1 MCRPLR
7 AWRLQTLYD
16 RSLPQ
21 SLPTVLPLVVSHPLT
36 NKRKKQATA
45 PDGAKRSGICAF
57 LRTFAILRY
66 KQAPRVSASYF
77 NENPMSMH
85 SFRLVLCAA
94 ICGLVLGACNDSPK
108 AAAGASIK
116 QTMLTFAETEPVMNT
131 VEDSLSYHVG
141 FLRAD
146 ELKNSTFD
154 INVENYLLGMVH
166 AMKDGAEPLTQEQV
180 EKLFKTL
187 EEREFARMRQ
197 KQREMA
203 DDARAAGVKFLA
215 ENAKKDSVEV
225 LPSGLQYIVRK
236 RGSGKSPEGKNVVRM
251 HYRMMDIT
259 GKELNSSYKLNAPQ
273 QFRLD
278 GLQPGLR
285 EGLPMMREGGR
296 RVFFLPSNLA
306 LDTMGRG
313 PVSPG
318 SVLIYEVD
326 LVKVQDDFETMLKK

>member
-1 MCRPLR
+1 
-7 AWRLQTLYD
+7 
-16 RSLPQ
+16 
-21 SLPTVLPLVVSHPLT
+21 
-36 NKRKKQATA
+36 
-45 PDGAKRSGICAF
+45 
-57 LRTFAILRY
+57 
-66 KQAPRVSASYF
+66 
-77 NENPMSMH
+77 MH

-94 ICGLVLGACNDSPK
+94 ICGLVLGACNDSARP
-108 AAAGASIK
+108 AGDSIK
-116 QTMLTFAETEPVMNT
+116 ETMLSFADTEPVMNT

-146 ELKNSTFD
+146 ELDNSTFE

-166 AMKDGAEPLTQEQV
+166 AMKDGSVPLTQEQV
-180 EKLFKTL
+180 DKLFKEL
-187 EEREFARMRQ
+187 ERREFERMRR
-197 KQREMA
+197 KQREIA
-203 DDARAAGVKFLA
+203 DEAREAGIKFLE

-236 RGSGKSPEGKNVVRM
+236 RGNGKSPQGKDVVRM

-259 GKELNSSYKLNAPQ
+259 GKELNSSYKLNSPQ

-285 EGLPMMREGGR
+285 EGLPMMREGGQ

-318 SVLIYEVD
+318 AVLIYEVD
-326 LVKVQDDFETMLKK
+326 LVKVQNDFETVLKNKK